1 MSIAKIR
8 SKLNSVNN
16 NQVGIKLGAIT
27 ANLKSTPTIIARDLT
42 VEGQVDSKGLIE
54 IEGNIR
60 GTINGNSIIIREEGV
75 VEGHIFSEFLNI
87 RGKFEG
93 TIKAKNISVSSKAKI
108 VGDIEYAS
116 LAVEDGASIDGQFK
130 KIQNS

>member
-27 ANLKSTPTIIARDLT
+27 TNLKSTPTIIARDLT
-42 VEGQVDSKGLIE
+42 IEGQVDSKGLIE

-75 VEGHIFSEFLNI
+75 VEGNIFSEFLNI
-87 RGKFEG
+87 RGRFQG

-108 VGDIEYAS
+108 IGDIEYGS

>member
-75 VEGHIFSEFLNI
+75 VEGHILSEFLNI

-108 VGDIEYAS
+108 VGDIEYGS